1 MSMGSNPVFPNI
13 SNYYNL
19 SIISNLINIHK
30 LQKSLTFKI
39 LYSQKNLNIVKIFKN
54 INLIYQ
60 YSLIRKNN
68 INYILINLNFF
79 NTKKIG
85 TNLKIISKP
94 SKKVYISYTALRI
107 LAKRTGRSIF
117 LISTTNGI
125 ITHHE
130 ALKYKLS
137 GVVVGFVTL

>member
-1 MSMGSNPVFPNI
+1 MSMGSNPVFPNM

-30 LQKSLTFKI
+30 LRKSLIFKI
-39 LYSQKNLNIVKIFKN
+39 LYSRKNLNIVKIFKT

-60 YSLIRKNN
+60 YSLIKINDITYIQIY
-68 INYILINLNFF
+68 INYF
-79 NTKKIG
+79 NNKKIG

-94 SKKVYISYTALRI
+94 SKKIYISYTALR
-107 LAKRTGRSIF
+107 LLSKRTGRSIF

-125 ITHHE
+125 ISHHT

-137 GVVVGFVTL
+137 GIIIGFVTL

>member
-1 MSMGSNPVFPNI
+1 MGSNPVFPI
-13 SNYYNL
+13 MSNYYNL

-30 LQKSLTFKI
+30 LRKSLIFKI
-39 LYSQKNLNIVKIFKN
+39 LYSRKNLNIVKIFKT

-60 YSLIRKNN
+60 YSLIKTDDVTYIQIYLNYFNN
-68 INYILINLNFF
+68 
-79 NTKKIG
+79 KKIG

-94 SKKVYISYTALRI
+94 SKKVYISYIALRL

-125 ITHHE
+125 ISHHT

-137 GVVVGFVTL
+137 GIVVGFVTL